1 MEALLVTICYATLH
15 DVTMVPIMTAWHVQG
30 QQRVCPPIF
39 QTITPAEQQTAG
51 SIDRGQSIPVQPK
64 GADPDWLPAANLT
77 RASSEGGEANQGR
90 CKCGEESLNLR
101 PIALN
106 VECCVCLA
114 WQYRRDTVLWK
125 MWLCYSALVFSASEW
140 AVLSSIW
147 CMCVLR

>member
-1 MEALLVTICYATLH
+1 M
-15 DVTMVPIMTAWHVQG
+15 MVSMMTAWHVQG

-90 CKCGEESLNLR
+90 CKCGKESLNLKG
-101 PIALN
+101 IAMN
-106 VECCVCLA
+106 VECCILPCLA
-114 WQYRRDTVLWK
+114 AQKAR
-125 MWLCYSALVFSASEW
+125 
-140 AVLSSIW
+140 
-147 CMCVLR
+147 

>member
-1 MEALLVTICYATLH
+1 METLLVTICDATL
-15 DVTMVPIMTAWHVQG
+15 DVAMMVFMMTARHVQG

-39 QTITPAEQQTAG
+39 QTIAPAEQQTAG

-90 CKCGEESLNLR
+90 CKCGEEPVNLR

-106 VECCVCLA
+106 VGGCICLA
-114 WQYRRDTVLWK
+114 WLRRRNADR
-125 MWLCYSALVFSASEW
+125 C
-140 AVLSSIW
+140 AVEYVATL
-147 CMCVLR
+147 